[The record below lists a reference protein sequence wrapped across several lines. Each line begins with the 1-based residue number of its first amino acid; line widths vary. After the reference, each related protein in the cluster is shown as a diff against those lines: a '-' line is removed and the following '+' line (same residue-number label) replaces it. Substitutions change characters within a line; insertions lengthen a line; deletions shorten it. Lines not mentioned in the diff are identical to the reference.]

1 MNNEERK
8 QFIFNFD
15 ETENETFNKLKKMEL
30 MDYEKIVET
39 EGLPFSYVMNLMSE
53 IKDTINLYQ

>member
-1 MNNEERK
+1 
-8 QFIFNFD
+8 
-15 ETENETFNKLKKMEL
+15 MEL

-39 EGLPFSYVMNLMSE
+39 EGLPFAYVINLMSE